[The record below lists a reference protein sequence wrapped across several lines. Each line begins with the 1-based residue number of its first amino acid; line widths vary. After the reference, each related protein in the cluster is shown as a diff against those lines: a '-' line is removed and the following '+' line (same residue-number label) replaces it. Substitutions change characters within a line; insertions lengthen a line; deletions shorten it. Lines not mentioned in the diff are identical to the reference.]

1 MIISNISNKK
11 NLLVLA
17 FISIAFTGTEL
28 FFIIYVVSTL
38 PKFNSLGLIRY
49 HAQRALTCYALLMD
63 SKTSHVDGELFRLAI
78 GEDGSSCFG
87 ESKAYVQNYDSYYG
101 LFGQFGKMSQMRED
115 LSNTISKYLPD
126 FSSLKNET
134 LNDAQKFQEFI
145 SQQSTM
151 KMNIIELISTLINEE
166 SKIMKWIYI
175 FNYMILFAFAFST
188 MAYSY
193 VSYVNKWKQQE
204 SKVQSCV
211 LNQLCHELRTTL
223 TPIEMYSREL
233 MLSKDLDFEKKQFIN
248 NYIISSLKTHRY
260 VLVRRLDFE
269 KIISK
274 KCKYKLNL
282 ENIDL
287 INYIE
292 SHITETNQY
301 INLCDKDIR
310 IEFNV
315 NSDVKSLFIQTD
327 KMILYHILS
336 NVLRNSVKYSN
347 EGVILLKL
355 NINNESNEILL
366 SIKDEGNG
374 LSFKELNKLNDIDR
388 SSKNNTITSS
398 SRDSYGLGIKFI
410 KRLISFLQ
418 DGQYTIESEG
428 INKGSLTNI
437 YFKYTKADPEFIA
450 LRTID
455 KNNFNIMIVDDCPIV
470 RAVMERTLK
479 NIFSD
484 VCIHKFIN
492 AEALLKFSFEEDMYY
507 FHILDQNM
515 HSTGGRLLGHEV
527 AFELKHKCF
536 NGNHFTISMSGSA
549 MSNEESDMFDIIW
562 NKPPPSNDEI
572 REQFY
577 ELIKNKSGRE
587 SSSTKTL

>member
-1 MIISNISNKK
+1 MIISKKK

-17 FISIAFTGTEL
+17 FISIIFTCTEL

-87 ESKAYVQNYDSYYG
+87 ESKAYVQNYNSYYG
-101 LFGQFGKMSQMRED
+101 LFGRFGKMSRIRED
-115 LSNTISKYLPD
+115 LSNTIFNYLPD

-134 LNDAQKFQEFI
+134 LNDAQKFQEFV
-145 SQQSTM
+145 SEQATL
-151 KMNIIELISTLINEE
+151 KMDIIELISQLIDEE

-175 FNYMILFAFAFST
+175 FNYIILFAFVFST

-193 VSYVNKWKQQE
+193 VSYVNKWRQQE

-233 MLSKDLDFEKKQFIN
+233 MLSNDLDFDKKQFIN

-274 KCKYKLNL
+274 KSKYKLNL
-282 ENIDL
+282 ENIDF
-287 INYIE
+287 INYIQ

-301 INLCDKDIR
+301 INLCDKNIR

-315 NSDVKSLFIQTD
+315 SNNIDVLFIQTD

-347 EGVILLKL
+347 EGLILIQL
-355 NINNESNEILL
+355 NINNEINELSL

-374 LSFKELNKLNDIDR
+374 LTSKELKKLNDE
-388 SSKNNTITSS
+388 SNLSGNNIITGNSG
-398 SRDSYGLGIKFI
+398 DSYGLGIKFI
-410 KRLISFLQ
+410 KKLISFLK

-428 INKGSLTNI
+428 INKGSLTNVC
-437 YFKYTKADPEFIA
+437 FKYTKADPEFIA

-455 KNNFNIMIVDDCPIV
+455 KNNFKIMIVDDCPIV
-470 RAVMERTLK
+470 RTVMERTLK
-479 NIFSD
+479 NIFND
-484 VCIHKFIN
+484 VSIHKFIN
-492 AEALLKFSFEEDMYY
+492 GEDLLKFNFEEDAYY

-515 HSTGGRLLGHEV
+515 QSTGGKLLGHEV
-527 AFELKHKCF
+527 AFELRNICIY
-536 NGNHFTISMSGSA
+536 GYHFTISMSGSS
-549 MSNEESDMFDIIW
+549 MNNEESELFDIIW

-577 ELIKNKSGRE
+577 DLIKRNSIKE
-587 SSSTKTL
+587 SISIKTP

>member
-1 MIISNISNKK
+1 MIISKQKK
-11 NLLVLA
+11 LLVLV
-17 FISIAFTGTEL
+17 FISIIFTGTEL
-28 FFIIYVVSTL
+28 LFIIYVVSTL

-78 GEDGSSCFG
+78 GEDGSSCFS
-87 ESKAYVQNYDSYYG
+87 ESKAYVQNYNRYYSM
-101 LFGQFGKMSQMRED
+101 FGGFGKMSKIRTD
-115 LSNTISKYLPD
+115 LSNTISKYLPE
-126 FSSLKNET
+126 FTSLKNEI
-134 LNDAQKFQEFI
+134 LNDAEKFKEFI

-175 FNYMILFAFAFST
+175 FNYVILFVFAFST
-188 MAYSY
+188 MVYSY
-193 VSYVNKWKQQE
+193 VSYVNKSKRQE

-211 LNQLCHELRTTL
+211 LNQLCHELRTTM

-233 MLSKDLDFEKKQFIN
+233 MLSNDLDFEKKQFIN

-274 KCKYKLNL
+274 KYKLNL

-287 INYIE
+287 INYIQ

-301 INLCDKDIR
+301 INLCDKNIR

-315 NSDVKSLFIQTD
+315 NNDINVFFIQTD
-327 KMILYHILS
+327 KMVLYHILS

-347 EGVILLKL
+347 EGMILIQL
-355 NINNESNEILL
+355 NINNESNEL
-366 SIKDEGNG
+366 SLTIKDEGNG
-374 LSFKELNKLNDIDR
+374 LTSKELKKLNGESNLSD
-388 SSKNNTITSS
+388 NNTITTSS
-398 SRDSYGLGIKFI
+398 IDSYGLGIKFI
-410 KRLISFLQ
+410 KNLISFLK
-418 DGQYTIESEG
+418 DGRYTIESEG

-455 KNNFNIMIVDDCPIV
+455 KNNFKIMIVDDCPIV

-484 VCIHKFIN
+484 VYIHKFIN
-492 AEALLKFSFEEDMYY
+492 GEDLLKFSFEEDMYY

-515 HSTGGRLLGHEV
+515 QSTGGRLLGNEV
-527 AFELKHKCF
+527 AFELKHNYFHGK
-536 NGNHFTISMSGSA
+536 HFTISMSGSA

-577 ELIKNKSGRE
+577 DLIKKKCRK